1 MTREEYIDANLTLQL
16 LGALAEEHG
25 GLTGYSN
32 ETSGAVRLTLRFA
45 DGTAYLY
52 AEDGGA
58 VTLTDIT
65 QQEKE
70 TE

>member
-32 ETSGAVRLTLRFA
+32 ETSGSVRLTLRFA
-45 DGTAYLY
+45 DGIAYRY

-58 VTLTDIT
+58 VTLTEIT
-65 QQEKE
+65 E
-70 TE
+70 TETE

>member
-1 MTREEYIDANLTLQL
+1 MTREEYIDAHLTLQL

-32 ETSGAVRLTLRFA
+32 ETSGSVRLTLRFA

-58 VTLTDIT
+58 VALTEIT
-65 QQEKE
+65 E
-70 TE
+70 TETE

>member
-1 MTREEYIDANLTLQL
+1 MTREEYIDAHLTLQL

-32 ETSGAVRLTLRFA
+32 ETSTSNALRLTLRFA
-45 DGTAYLY
+45 DGTAYRY

-58 VTLTDIT
+58 VTLTEIT
-65 QQEKE
+65 E
-70 TE
+70 TETE

>member
-32 ETSGAVRLTLRFA
+32 ETSGSVRLTLRFA
-45 DGTAYLY
+45 DGTAYQY
-52 AEDGGA
+52 TEDGGA
-58 VTLTDIT
+58 VTLTEIT
-65 QQEKE
+65 E
-70 TE
+70 TETE

>member
-25 GLTGYSN
+25 GLIGYSN
-32 ETSGAVRLTLRFA
+32 ETSDALRLTLRFA
-45 DGTAYLY
+45 DGSAYLY
-52 AEDGGA
+52 AEDGGS

-65 QQEKE
+65 E
-70 TE
+70 TETG

>member
-32 ETSGAVRLTLRFA
+32 ETSGSVRLTLRFS
-45 DGTAYLY
+45 DGTAYRY

-58 VTLTDIT
+58 VTLTEIT
-65 QQEKE
+65 E
-70 TE
+70 TETE

>member
-32 ETSGAVRLTLRFA
+32 ETSGSVRLTLRFA
-45 DGTAYLY
+45 DSTAYQY
-52 AEDGGA
+52 TEDGGA
-58 VTLTDIT
+58 VTLTEIT
-65 QQEKE
+65 E
-70 TE
+70 TETE

>member
-32 ETSGAVRLTLRFA
+32 ETSGSVRLTLRFA
-45 DGTAYLY
+45 DGTAYQY

-58 VTLTDIT
+58 VTLTEIT
-65 QQEKE
+65 E
-70 TE
+70 TETE

>member
-32 ETSGAVRLTLRFA
+32 ETSGSVRLTLRFA
-45 DGTAYLY
+45 DGIAYRY
-52 AEDGGA
+52 AEDGGV
-58 VTLTDIT
+58 VTLTEIT
-65 QQEKE
+65 E
-70 TE
+70 TETE

>member
-1 MTREEYIDANLTLQL
+1 MTREEYIDTHLTLQL

-32 ETSGAVRLTLRFA
+32 ETSGSVRLTLRFA
-45 DGTAYLY
+45 DGTAYRY

-58 VTLTDIT
+58 VTLTEIT
-65 QQEKE
+65 E
-70 TE
+70 TETE

>member
-65 QQEKE
+65 E
-70 TE
+70 TETE

>member
-32 ETSGAVRLTLRFA
+32 ETSDAMRLTLRFA

-65 QQEKE
+65 QKEKE

>member
-32 ETSGAVRLTLRFA
+32 ETSGSVRLTLRFA

-58 VTLTDIT
+58 VTLTEIT
-65 QQEKE
+65 E
-70 TE
+70 TETE

>member
-1 MTREEYIDANLTLQL
+1 MTREEYIDAHLTLQL

-32 ETSGAVRLTLRFA
+32 ETSGSMRLTLRFA
-45 DGTAYLY
+45 DGTTYRY

-58 VTLTDIT
+58 VTLTEIT
-65 QQEKE
+65 E
-70 TE
+70 TETE

>member
-32 ETSGAVRLTLRFA
+32 ETSDAMRLTLRFS
-45 DGTAYLY
+45 DGTAYRY

-58 VTLTDIT
+58 VVLTDIT
-65 QQEKE
+65 EME
-70 TE
+70 TQ